1 MFRLRDLASVAAEVA
16 VSMIVWLV
24 CAVRA
29 DKKAQ
34 KAKQDKEEQ
43 RRLVSPTVSLPL
55 SAYCKTLIVHVRL
68 IFTSSIKSWNHQHL
82 QKFGFTVAFCGCFSC
97 NLAAE
102 YSSVGNTSPG
112 SC

>member
-1 MFRLRDLASVAAEVA
+1 MFRLCDLVSVAAEVA
-16 VSMIVWLV
+16 VSMSVWLV

-43 RRLVSPTVSLPL
+43 RRLVSLTVPLPL

-68 IFTSSIKSWNHQHL
+68 ILHK
-82 QKFGFTVAFCGCFSC
+82 
-97 NLAAE
+97 
-102 YSSVGNTSPG
+102 
-112 SC
+112 